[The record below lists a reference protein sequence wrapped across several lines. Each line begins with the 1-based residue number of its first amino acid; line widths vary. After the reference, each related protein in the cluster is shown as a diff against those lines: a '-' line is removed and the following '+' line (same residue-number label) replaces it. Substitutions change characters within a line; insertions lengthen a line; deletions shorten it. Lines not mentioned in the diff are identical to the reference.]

1 MTFLDFGERDFDKS
15 QTIEP
20 TVLDR
25 AFWKRAYA
33 VALDDLAAL
42 VAPNR
47 VVICEGQLR
56 TGSLV
61 KNHSHDAR
69 CYERIF
75 EGEFPETRF
84 VSVGNAQEVSGD
96 RRGLAEALRLLA
108 RNFLG
113 RKRNFTGE
121 SFWARGY
128 FVSTVGLDEEVVRE
142 YIRHQE
148 KEGQRLE
155 QLNLVWSAKK
165 AQ

>member
-1 MTFLDFGERDFDKS
+1 MH
-15 QTIEP
+15 Q
-20 TVLDR
+20 
-25 AFWKRAYA
+25 
-33 VALDDLAAL
+33 
-42 VAPNR
+42 
-47 VVICEGQLR
+47 
-56 TGSLV
+56 
-61 KNHSHDAR
+61 HSTEVCGVECGGLH
-69 CYERIF
+69 
-75 EGEFPETRF
+75 EGEK
-84 VSVGNAQEVSGD
+84 
-96 RRGLAEALRLLA
+96 
-108 RNFLG
+108 RNFDSSNFLW

>member
-1 MTFLDFGERDFDKS
+1 MEGHLKGDHVHMCISIPPKFAVSSEVGFMKGKS
-15 QTIEP
+15 AIS
-20 TVLDR
+20 
-25 AFWKRAYA
+25 
-33 VALDDLAAL
+33 
-42 VAPNR
+42 
-47 VVICEGQLR
+47 I
-56 TGSLV
+56 
-61 KNHSHDAR
+61 
-69 CYERIF
+69 
-75 EGEFPETRF
+75 
-84 VSVGNAQEVSGD
+84 
-96 RRGLAEALRLLA
+96 A

-148 KEGQRLE
+148 KEEQRLE

>member
-1 MTFLDFGERDFDKS
+1 MKGKS
-15 QTIEP
+15 AIS
-20 TVLDR
+20 
-25 AFWKRAYA
+25 
-33 VALDDLAAL
+33 
-42 VAPNR
+42 
-47 VVICEGQLR
+47 I
-56 TGSLV
+56 
-61 KNHSHDAR
+61 
-69 CYERIF
+69 
-75 EGEFPETRF
+75 
-84 VSVGNAQEVSGD
+84 
-96 RRGLAEALRLLA
+96 A

-142 YIRHQE
+142 YIRDQE

>member
-42 VAPNR
+42 VAPSR